1 MKFVHATRPS
11 QAGLF
16 EIMLFK
22 NFAKFLFYE
31 MAKLG
36 VAIKAYN
43 SKNLN

>member
-16 EIMLFK
+16 EIMPFK
-22 NFAKFLFYE
+22 KFVEFLFYE
-31 MAKLG
+31 MAKLS